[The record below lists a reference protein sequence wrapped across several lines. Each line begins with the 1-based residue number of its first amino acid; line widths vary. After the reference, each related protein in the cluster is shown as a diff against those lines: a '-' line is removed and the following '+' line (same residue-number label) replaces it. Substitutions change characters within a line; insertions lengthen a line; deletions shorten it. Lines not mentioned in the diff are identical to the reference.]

1 LWGATRARNEPLRMT
16 PTQVTEDRSAGHV
29 VVAPAR
35 LHLGFVDLSGALDR
49 QFGSIGLCIDGLDTC
64 VRAAA
69 ADSFGV
75 DGVTPSRLLPV
86 LERVSARCAPGRAVQ
101 VTVEQMPPA
110 HAGLGSGTQL
120 ALAAALAAA
129 HALGA
134 NLPPRELAA
143 LAGRGQR
150 SGIGIAA
157 FEGGGFV
164 VDGGRGPATVSPP
177 LLARLAFPADWRCV
191 LVFDAMDEGL
201 SGQRERAAFT
211 QLAPMSDATAAG
223 LARTILVGLMP
234 ALVEADFA
242 AFARH
247 LATVQA
253 ANGDHFA
260 PAQGGRYTSRRVGE
274 LLTMA
279 AREFGLPGIGQSSW
293 GPTGFLFAP
302 DAASA
307 AAVADFIDAR
317 KADGLRCQIVT
328 GNNVGARCGWHGER
342 GDDLSPTQPVWLIRS
357 NDKDTDD
364 ERPLSAARL

>member
-1 LWGATRARNEPLRMT
+1 MWGATRARNEPLRMT
-16 PTQVTEDRSAGHV
+16 PTPPTTEHATDYA

-69 ADSFGV
+69 ADNFAVHGV
-75 DGVTPSRLLPV
+75 PPARLLPV
-86 LERVSARCAPGRAVQ
+86 LERVSTRCAPGRAVQ
-101 VTVEQMPPA
+101 ITVERMPPA

-129 HALGA
+129 RALGA
-134 NLPPRELAA
+134 ELSSRELAA
-143 LAGRGQR
+143 LTGRGQR
-150 SGIGIAA
+150 SGIGIAT

-177 LLARLAFPADWRCV
+177 LLARLTWPADWRCV
-191 LVFDAMDEGL
+191 LLFDVMDEGL

-211 QLAPMSDATAAG
+211 QLAPMSDATAAA

-242 AFARH
+242 AFSRH

-260 PAQGGRYTSRRVGE
+260 PAQGGRYTSGRVGS
-274 LLTMA
+274 LLAAA
-279 AREFGLPGIGQSSW
+279 AREFGLHGIGQSSW

-307 AAVADFIDAR
+307 AAVADYIDAR
-317 KADGLRCQIVT
+317 KAEGLRCQIVT
-328 GNNVGARCGWHGER
+328 GNNVGARSGWRDER
-342 GDDLSPTQPVWLIRS
+342 GDDLLPAQPVWLIRS